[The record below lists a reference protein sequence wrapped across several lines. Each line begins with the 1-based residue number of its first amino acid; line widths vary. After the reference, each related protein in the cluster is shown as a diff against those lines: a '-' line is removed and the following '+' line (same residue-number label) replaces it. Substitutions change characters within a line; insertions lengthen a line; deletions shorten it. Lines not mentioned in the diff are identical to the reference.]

1 MELVDRYLQAVK
13 FWLPREQKDDIL
25 AELSADL
32 QSQIEDRE
40 SVLNRP
46 LTESE
51 IQDILK
57 RRGRPS
63 LVASSFR
70 PQESLI
76 GPVLYPI
83 YLFCLKCAIA
93 GYLVPWS
100 IVKLILLIVRPS
112 FPDAHSFPTWFN
124 VLAQI
129 SGNLWNMAF
138 VAAGTVTL
146 IFAIL
151 ERVQVKSHWLE
162 NWDPRKLPPLRKA
175 NLNTRTNAS
184 FELAIMLLAIA
195 WWAAYMDRTVIYIGG
210 SGSLRIDLNP
220 QWLWY
225 FWGYMLVLVLNIASA
240 AFAIARPAFS
250 WPSATLRLLD
260 SLLGSVLFCMLL
272 RSSILAGIAAP
283 NLTPQRAIEI
293 TNAVNQWALTVF
305 PLGVILSVIIMAI
318 EIYKVARAKAQDSST
333 A

>member
-13 FWLPREQKDDIL
+13 FWLPRHQKDDIL

-40 SVLNRP
+40 SVLNRA

-57 RRGRPS
+57 RRGRPC

-76 GPVLYPI
+76 GPVLFPI

-112 FPDAHSFPTWFN
+112 FPDPHSIPTWFN
-124 VLAQI
+124 VLADI

-175 NLNTRTNAS
+175 NLNTRTNAA
-184 FELAIMLLAIA
+184 FELAILVLAVA

-225 FWGYMLVLVLNIASA
+225 FWGYLLVLVINIASA

-260 SLLGSVLFCMLL
+260 SLLASVLFCMLL

-293 TNAVNQWALTVF
+293 TNAANQWALTVF
-305 PLGVILSVIIMAI
+305 PLGVVLSVIIMAI
-318 EIYKVARAKAQDSST
+318 EIYKVARAKARDSST
-333 A
+333 E

>member
-13 FWLPREQKDDIL
+13 FWLPRHQKDDIL

-57 RRGRPS
+57 RRGRPC

-76 GPVLYPI
+76 GPVLFPI

-100 IVKLILLIVRPS
+100 IVTLILLIVRPS
-112 FPDAHSFPTWFN
+112 FQDAHSIPTWFN

-175 NLNTRTNAS
+175 NLNTRTNAA
-184 FELAIMLLAIA
+184 FELAILVLAVA

-225 FWGYMLVLVLNIASA
+225 FWGYLLVLVINIASA
-240 AFAIARPAFS
+240 AFAIARPGFS
-250 WPSATLRLLD
+250 WPSATFRLLD

-293 TNAVNQWALTVF
+293 TNAANQWALTVF

-318 EIYKVARAKAQDSST
+318 EIYKVARAKARDSST
-333 A
+333 E